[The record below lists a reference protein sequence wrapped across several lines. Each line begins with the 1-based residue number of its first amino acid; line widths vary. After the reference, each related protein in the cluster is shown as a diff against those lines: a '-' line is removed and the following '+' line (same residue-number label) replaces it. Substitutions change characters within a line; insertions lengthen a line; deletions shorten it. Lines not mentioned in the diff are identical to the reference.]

1 MTKQIQT
8 STAKVLENKYL
19 INSALPSVVKII
31 EKIKTNKQ
39 VKLVYGETYDMFG
52 LTIDS
57 LKYYFFLSLLHEA
70 LKSHVINF
78 TSTVIIGDLHSVKN
92 KLVTNKTELLNNAED
107 RIKLINRIKNIYKLK
122 FEVVLMSDYVKDKDF
137 QNRLKIIKPIFQ
149 NSNELKDLAK
159 KTILK
164 NRLSQEE
171 ENEYQY
177 TLEEVAIITGFDV
190 KIGPPREI
198 YFDQIARSLGSKV
211 NNPNFGG
218 IYLKPTYP
226 LGLNFD
232 YFINHPEIEE
242 FGLTPYKAG
251 SNRLEENRII
261 IGQTSFDESK
271 KIIESSFCSKNPLLP
286 NPVLDIYLISK
297 MAEYLINSKKELFED
312 DPVSIT
318 NLKNETCESLYQN
331 IYKLLNFK

>member
-1 MTKQIQT
+1 MSLINL
-8 STAKVLENKYL
+8 LENKYL
-19 INSALPSVVKII
+19 IKSALPSIAKII
-31 EKIKTNKQ
+31 EKVKKEKQ
-39 VKLVYGETYDMFG
+39 VRLVYGETYDMFG
-52 LTIDS
+52 LTVDS
-57 LKYYFFLSLLHEA
+57 LKYYFFLSLLHET
-70 LKSHVINF
+70 LKSMRINV

-92 KLVTNKTELLNNAED
+92 KLVVNKNELLKNAED
-107 RIKLINRIKNIYKLK
+107 RIILINKIRNIYKLK
-122 FEVVLMSDYVKDKDF
+122 FEAVLMSDHVKDKNF

-149 NSNELKDLAK
+149 SSNELKDLAK
-159 KTILK
+159 KTVLK

-177 TLEEVAIITGFDV
+177 TLEEVAIITGFDI

-211 NNPNFGG
+211 NNLSFCG
-218 IYLKPTYP
+218 IYLNPTYP

-251 SNRLEENRII
+251 SNKLQENRII
-261 IGQTSFDESK
+261 IGQSSFEQSK
-271 KIIESSFCSKNPLLP
+271 KLIENSFISRNPFLP

-297 MAEYLINSKKELFED
+297 MAEYLINSKKELFEV
-312 DPVSIT
+312 DPVSLID
-318 NLKNETCESLYQN
+318 LKKKTCESLYQN
-331 IYKLLNFK
+331 IYKQLILK